1 MAKWK
6 KISMKVMATK
16 IYHHYK
22 KNPTCKDKW
31 IIVLGDYHMIK
42 NYINIVGVNEDYWV
56 LSTQNKSSLD
66 FLFKYF
72 KEIYEII
79 ESLNS

>member
-1 MAKWK
+1 MLNVVDSRDQFKSTMEKWK

-16 IYHHYK
+16 ISHHSK

-31 IIVLGDYHMIK
+31 IIILGDYCMIK
-42 NYINIVGVNEDYWV
+42 DYINIIGMNEDYWV

-66 FLFKYF
+66 L
-72 KEIYEII
+72 
-79 ESLNS
+79 L